1 MSAHSSVQAT
11 PRKVSPGLAQG
22 FAAIGHFYIHFFTS
36 IYFVIVLALENE
48 WGWSYGD
55 LINLWTAGS
64 LLVGLGALPAGWLGD
79 RWSARGMMAVFF
91 IGIGAAALWCGFVE
105 GPASLAIGL
114 AGIGLFA
121 SIYHPVGIAWL
132 VRNARQQG
140 KALGFNG
147 IFGNA
152 GVSVAGVLTG
162 ALIDFAGWRVAFV
175 IPGILSILTGFA
187 MLWAMRAGR
196 LVEGTQP
203 GHRGRPPTRGEMVRG
218 VVILLFAMF
227 LSGIIFQATQAAL
240 PKQFELRF
248 TDWFH
253 GSTLGIG
260 AMIAVVYGVAGLIQY
275 FGGHVAD
282 RYNLK
287 YVYAGA
293 FLLQVPLLAAISALL
308 GLPLLV
314 ATTLAVVLSVSLLP
328 AENMMLT
335 RFTPERHRALA
346 FGVKYV
352 IAFGTAPLGLQLVRL
367 VVDGTDGLDRLWLI
381 LAGAAVA
388 VFVAALAL
396 PSDAREV
403 RQAAAPAE

>member
-1 MSAHSSVQAT
+1 MSAQPSPHPT
-11 PRKVSPGLAQG
+11 PRKASLGLAQG

-36 IYFVIVLALENE
+36 IYFVIVLALEKE
-48 WGWSYGD
+48 WGQSYGE
-55 LINLWTAGS
+55 LIGLWTAGS
-64 LLVGLGALPAGWLGD
+64 LLVGVGALPAGWLGD

-91 IGIGAAALWCGFVE
+91 VGIGAAAMLCGFTN
-105 GPASLAIGL
+105 GPVSLAIGL

-147 IFGNA
+147 IFGNI
-152 GVSVAGVLTG
+152 GVSIAGILTG
-162 ALIDFAGWRVAFV
+162 ALIDFSGWRVAF
-175 IPGILSILTGFA
+175 ILPGALSILTGIA
-187 MLWAMRAGR
+187 MLWAIRAGR
-196 LVEGTQP
+196 LIEGNQP
-203 GHRGRPPTRGEMVRG
+203 GHKGRPPTKGEMVRG
-218 VVILLFAMF
+218 VAILLMAMF
-227 LSGIIFQATQAAL
+227 LSGIIYQATQAAL

-248 TDWFH
+248 VDWLH
-253 GSTLGIG
+253 GSTLGVG
-260 AMIAVVYGVAGLIQY
+260 AMIAIVYGVAGLIQY

-293 FLLQVPLLAAISALL
+293 FLLQVPLLAAVSAVM
-308 GLPLLV
+308 GVPLLI
-314 ATTLAVVLSVSLLP
+314 ATTLAVVLSVGLLP

-352 IAFGTAPLGLQLVRL
+352 ISFGTAPLGLLLVRF
-367 VVDGTDGLDRLWLI
+367 VVEGTNGLDRLWLI
-381 LAGAAVA
+381 LAGAAA
-388 VFVAALAL
+388 IVFIAALAL
-396 PSDAREV
+396 PSDVRAARE
-403 RQAAAPAE
+403 ATAPAE